1 MKAKMIY
8 LRHLVTK
15 YPVSCFLI
23 AMIWVLCLIPIPE
36 TPLDQVKLIDK
47 WTHVTFYV
55 TLGLAISIEYLRCH
69 RKVNWR
75 RLLVGAWLAPLLMGG
90 LIEIVQATCTGGRRS
105 GEWLDFAADSI
116 GSTLAMLIG
125 ILLVVCF
132 SRARRET

>member
-1 MKAKMIY
+1 
-8 LRHLVTK
+8 
-15 YPVSCFLI
+15 
-23 AMIWVLCLIPIPE
+23 MIWVLCLIPIPE